1 MGRSVWAGATA
12 LAAAVAVT
20 GAAIAA
26 PAPKCAKSDEVS
38 AIQTAAI
45 QQQLMVAALTC
56 NAIDSFNAFQTGF
69 ASELRSSDATL
80 KKMFRRLYAGR
91 QGEAEYH
98 AFKTRLANDS
108 SVRSTHDN
116 AGYCS
121 EAKMVFAAALA
132 TAKPRLM
139 DFVSTVEVKEQSP
152 VQSCDI
158 RVAAGLS
165 TVAVVVPKP
174 NPMRV
179 AMLVEPAAAM
189 QTVPVQA
196 VPASAVTA
204 SPQPEAAKGE
214 EPSKTAEAQPAKEEE
229 KKEGGW
235 FSKLWGN

>member
-108 SVRSTHDN
+108 SVRSIHDN

-121 EAKMVFAAALA
+121 EAKLVFAAALA

-139 DFVSTVEVKEQSP
+139 DFVSTIEVKEQSP

-158 RVAAGLS
+158 RVATGLS

-189 QTVPVQA
+189 QTSPVQA
-196 VPASAVTA
+196 TPASAVTA
-204 SPQPEAAKGE
+204 SPDAVKVQ
-214 EPSKTAEAQPAKEEE
+214 EPSKTAETEPTKEEE